1 MIHKSFRFITAS
13 ALLALP
19 LVALSIQSVLAET
32 EAVTFTLTNNST
44 RVLEAFYASPPSTDD
59 WEEDILGVDV
69 LAPGESVKITIND
82 GREDCKYDFKG
93 RLGPSEDGTVGSGEL
108 IESAVEV
115 CDGGT
120 YGYSGGN

>member
-1 MIHKSFRFITAS
+1 MIHKSFRSITAS

-19 LVALSIQSVLAET
+19 LVALSIQSVLAQT
-32 EAVTFTLTNNST
+32 EAVTFTLTNGT
-44 RVLEAFYASPPSTDD
+44 ERVLEAFYAAPPSSDD

-69 LAPGESVKITIND
+69 LLPGESAEITIDD

-93 RLGPSEDGTVGSGEL
+93 RLRGTEDGTVGEGEL
-108 IESAVEV
+108 IQSAVEV

-120 YGYSGGN
+120 YTYFPK

>member
-1 MIHKSFRFITAS
+1 MIHKSFRFITA
-13 ALLALP
+13 ATVLALP
-19 LVALSIQSVLAET
+19 LVTLNVQSVLAET
-32 EAVTFTLTNNST
+32 QAVTFTLTNRTSRT
-44 RVLEAFYASPPSTDD
+44 LEEFYAAPPSSNS

-69 LAPGESVKITIND
+69 LLPGESATITIDD

-93 RLGPSEDGTVGSGEL
+93 VLGPSEDGTVGSGEL

-120 YGYSGGN
+120 YEYFER